1 MGKRNKYKVR
11 ADGRR
16 ETTKTYTDFGPS
28 LYCGKKHFYGKT
40 DEDVDKQ
47 ISDFENA
54 LLLLNGSNSR
64 TFEEVGDAWWKEK
77 EPQLSPNN
85 IRSYQAHL
93 NNAIA
98 DFGNTPVSEITAKDI
113 IAHLKKISVKGYSQK
128 VIKNR
133 KTVIKAVLNQAL
145 ADGDITSNP
154 CNDIPIIKGKP
165 AEEREPASDADILK
179 IEATKNE
186 SNFSRMMY
194 FMEYTGCRRGEAV
207 ALQEKHIDREHY
219 KATICQSVAY
229 REQEPELKLPKTK
242 AGIREIDLYDNVLE
256 ILPEYKDKETFV
268 FFPEGLPRKGA
279 LERGLK
285 KYQKDNGITSTAHQ
299 LRHSYASMLHT
310 AKVDVKNAQHLLGHS
325 SVIVTEDI
333 YTKIEA
339 QNKAEVR
346 NQVNRFVMDRLG
358 EKQKC
363 CPECGSRYIS
373 AEDGH
378 VFSFCPD
385 CRAKLESKSSN

>member
-113 IAHLKKISVKGYSQK
+113 IAHLKKISAKGYSQK
-128 VIKNR
+128 VI
-133 KTVIKAVLNQAL
+133 
-145 ADGDITSNP
+145 
-154 CNDIPIIKGKP
+154 
-165 AEEREPASDADILK
+165 
-179 IEATKNE
+179 
-186 SNFSRMMY
+186 
-194 FMEYTGCRRGEAV
+194 
-207 ALQEKHIDREHY
+207 
-219 KATICQSVAY
+219 
-229 REQEPELKLPKTK
+229 
-242 AGIREIDLYDNVLE
+242 
-256 ILPEYKDKETFV
+256 
-268 FFPEGLPRKGA
+268 
-279 LERGLK
+279 
-285 KYQKDNGITSTAHQ
+285 
-299 LRHSYASMLHT
+299 
-310 AKVDVKNAQHLLGHS
+310 
-325 SVIVTEDI
+325 
-333 YTKIEA
+333 
-339 QNKAEVR
+339 
-346 NQVNRFVMDRLG
+346 
-358 EKQKC
+358 
-363 CPECGSRYIS
+363 
-373 AEDGH
+373 
-378 VFSFCPD
+378 
-385 CRAKLESKSSN
+385 